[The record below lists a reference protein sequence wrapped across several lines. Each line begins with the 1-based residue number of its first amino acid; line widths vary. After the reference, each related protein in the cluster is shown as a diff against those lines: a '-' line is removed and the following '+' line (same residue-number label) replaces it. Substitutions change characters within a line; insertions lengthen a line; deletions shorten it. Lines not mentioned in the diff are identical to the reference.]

1 MKVLIVGLGLIGG
14 AYAYRLKNKG
24 YEVYASDLDIES
36 INYAKEHSYID
47 DGSLDAKDFIS
58 KVDMIILAIYP
69 QAILNFLKENSK
81 FFNKNQIITDVC
93 GVKSSFVVEA
103 TKLSKPAIYCSHHP
117 MAGRE
122 KSGVKYSKECKFEG
136 ANFLVTPTR
145 ETPYSVVETLKKL
158 GTDLGFKRLSVM
170 DIYEHDRM
178 IGFTSQ
184 LAHAIAVSLV
194 NSDNNPDNTKLYI
207 GDSYRDL
214 TRIAMINDTLW
225 SELFLEN
232 KDNLIKH
239 IECFEKNLDVLK
251 CALINDDK
259 KTLESLFKSS
269 TVIRK
274 EMEKKWRN

>member
-24 YEVYASDLDIES
+24 YEVYAVDLNQES
-36 INYAKEHSYID
+36 IEYAKEHNYID
-47 DGSLDAKDFIS
+47 DGGDDASLFIP
-58 KVDMIILAIYP
+58 KVDMVILSIYP
-69 QAILNFLKENSK
+69 QAILEFLKKNAK
-81 FFNKNQIITDVC
+81 YFKKNQIITDVC
-93 GVKSSFVVEA
+93 GVKTSFVVEA
-103 TKLSKPAIYCSHHP
+103 TKLSKPALYCSHHP

-122 KSGVKYSKECKFEG
+122 KSGVKFSKECKFEG
-136 ANFLVTPTR
+136 ANFLITPTR
-145 ETPYSVVETLKKL
+145 ETSYQTVEKLRAL
-158 GTDLGFKRLSVM
+158 GTDLGFKRITAM
-170 DIYEHDRM
+170 DIYEHDKM

-194 NSDNNPDNTKLYI
+194 NSDNNPDNTKNYI

-239 IECFEKNLDVLK
+239 IECFEKNLDELK
-251 CALINDDK
+251 IALMNND
-259 KTLESLFKSS
+259 KTAL
-269 TVIRK
+269 
-274 EMEKKWRN
+274 

>member
-24 YEVYASDLDIES
+24 YKVYATDINLES
-36 INYAKEHSYID
+36 IQFAKEHSYID
-47 DGSLDAKDFIS
+47 DGSCEALDFIRD
-58 KVDMIILAIYP
+58 VDMVILSIYP
-69 QAILNFLKENSK
+69 QAILEFLKKYSK
-81 FFNKNQIITDVC
+81 YFKENQIITDVC
-93 GVKSSFVVEA
+93 GVKSSFVLEA
-103 TKLSKPAIYCSHHP
+103 TELSKPAIYCSHHP

-136 ANFLVTPTR
+136 ANFLITPTR
-145 ETPYSVVETLKKL
+145 ETSYKTVEILRKL
-158 GTDLGFKRLSVM
+158 GTDLGFKRITAM
-170 DIYEHDRM
+170 DIYEHDKM

-194 NSDNNPDNTKLYI
+194 NSDNNPNNTKKYI

-232 KDNLIKH
+232 KENLVKH
-239 IECFEKNLDVLK
+239 INCFQKNLDELK
-251 CALINDDK
+251 YALMNDDK
-259 KTLESLFKSS
+259 ETLESLFKSS
-269 TVIRK
+269 TIIRK
-274 EMEKKWRN
+274 EMEKK

>member
-24 YEVYASDLDIES
+24 YTVYAADLNSES
-36 INYAKEHSYID
+36 IEYAKVHSYID
-47 DGSLDAKDFIS
+47 AGSTNALDFINDA
-58 KVDMIILAIYP
+58 DMIILSIYP
-69 QAILNFLKENSK
+69 QAILEFLKKNAKYFKE
-81 FFNKNQIITDVC
+81 NQIITDVC
-93 GVKSSFVVEA
+93 GVKSSFVIEA

-122 KSGVKYSKECKFEG
+122 KSGVKFSKECKFEG
-136 ANFLVTPTR
+136 ANFLITPTSD
-145 ETPYSVVETLKKL
+145 TTYKTVEVLKQL
-158 GTDLGFKRLSVM
+158 GADLGFKRITAM
-170 DIYEHDRM
+170 DIYEHDKM

-194 NSDNNPDNTKLYI
+194 NSDNNPDNTKNYI

-232 KDNLIKH
+232 KENLINH
-239 IECFEKNLDVLK
+239 IENFEKNLDELK
-251 CALINDDK
+251 VALKNDDK
-259 KTLESLFKSS
+259 KTLEALFKSS
-269 TVIRK
+269 TAIRK
-274 EMEKKWRN
+274 EMEKK

>member
-24 YEVYASDLDIES
+24 YTVYAADLNEES
-36 INYAKEHSYID
+36 INYAKEHDYID
-47 DGSLDAKDFIS
+47 DGSTNAADFIS
-58 KVDMIILAIYP
+58 KADMVILSIYP
-69 QAILNFLKENSK
+69 QAILEFLKKNAK
-81 FFNKNQIITDVC
+81 YFNENQIITDVC
-93 GVKSSFVVEA
+93 GVKSSFVLEA
-103 TKLSKPAIYCSHHP
+103 TKLSKPATYCSHHP

-136 ANFLVTPTR
+136 ANFLITPTR
-145 ETPYSVVETLKKL
+145 ETSYAIVEKLRTL
-158 GTDLGFKRLSVM
+158 GTDLGFKRITAM
-170 DIYEHDRM
+170 DIYEHDKM

-194 NSDNNPDNTKLYI
+194 NSDNNPDNTKNYI

-232 KDNLIKH
+232 KENLIKH
-239 IECFEKNLDVLK
+239 IECFEKNLDELK
-251 CALINDDK
+251 CALMNDDK
-259 KTLESLFKSS
+259 KTLEALFKSS

-274 EMEKKWRN
+274 EMEKK

>member
-24 YEVYASDLDIES
+24 YTVYATDLNLES
-36 INYAKEHSYID
+36 IEYAKEHSYID
-47 DGSLDAKDFIS
+47 AGSTNALDFINA
-58 KVDMIILAIYP
+58 VDMIILSIYP
-69 QAILNFLKENSK
+69 QAILEFLKKNAKYFKE
-81 FFNKNQIITDVC
+81 NQIITDVC
-93 GVKSSFVVEA
+93 GVKSSFVLEA
-103 TKLSKPAIYCSHHP
+103 TELSKPAIYCSHHP

-136 ANFLVTPTR
+136 ANFLITPTR
-145 ETPYSVVETLKKL
+145 ETSYKTVEILRKL
-158 GTDLGFKRLSVM
+158 GTDLGFKRITAM
-170 DIYEHDRM
+170 DIYEHDKM

-194 NSDNNPDNTKLYI
+194 NSDNNPDNTKKYI

-232 KDNLIKH
+232 KENLVKH
-239 IECFEKNLDVLK
+239 INCFQKNLDELK
-251 CALINDDK
+251 YALMNDDK
-259 KTLESLFKSS
+259 ETLESLFKSS
-269 TVIRK
+269 TIIRK
-274 EMEKKWRN
+274 EMEKK

>member
-24 YEVYASDLDIES
+24 YTVYASDLNQES
-36 INYAKEHSYID
+36 IDYAMEHNYID
-47 DGSLDAKDFIS
+47 NGSVNAEDFIKNS
-58 KVDMIILAIYP
+58 DMVILSIYP
-69 QAILNFLKENSK
+69 QAILEFLKKNAK
-81 FFNKNQIITDVC
+81 YFNKNQIITDVC
-93 GVKSSFVVEA
+93 GVKSSFVLKA
-103 TKLSKPAIYCSHHP
+103 TELSKPATYCSHHP

-136 ANFLVTPTR
+136 ANFLITPTR
-145 ETPYSVVETLKKL
+145 ETSYATVEVLKKL
-158 GTDLGFKRLSVM
+158 GSDLGFKRITAM
-170 DIYEHDRM
+170 DIYEHDKM

-194 NSDNNPDNTKLYI
+194 NSDNNPDNTKNYI

-232 KDNLIKH
+232 KENLIKH
-239 IECFEKNLDVLK
+239 IECFEKNLDELK
-251 CALINDDK
+251 CALMNDDK
-259 KTLESLFKSS
+259 KTLEALFKSS
-269 TVIRK
+269 TIIRK
-274 EMEKKWRN
+274 EMEKK

>member
-24 YEVYASDLDIES
+24 YTVYATDLNEES
-36 INYAKEHSYID
+36 IAYAKEHSYID
-47 DGSLDAKDFIS
+47 DGSLEASDFI
-58 KVDMIILAIYP
+58 KDVDMVILSIYP
-69 QAILNFLKENSK
+69 QAILEFLKKYSK
-81 FFNKNQIITDVC
+81 CFKENQIITDVC
-93 GVKSSFVVEA
+93 GVKSSFVLEA

-136 ANFLVTPTR
+136 ANFLITPTR
-145 ETPYSVVETLKKL
+145 ETSYKTVEILRKL
-158 GTDLGFKRLSVM
+158 GTDLGFKRITAM
-170 DIYEHDRM
+170 DIYEHDKM

-194 NSDNNPDNTKLYI
+194 NSDNNPDNTKKYI

-232 KDNLIKH
+232 KENLVKH
-239 IECFEKNLDVLK
+239 INCFQKNLDELK
-251 CALINDDK
+251 YALMNDDK
-259 KTLESLFKSS
+259 ETLESLFKSS
-269 TVIRK
+269 TIIRK
-274 EMEKKWRN
+274 EMEKK